1 MTWFEVALSC
11 VKSGAL
17 MNGRFAEDSQAIDGK
32 TSRSICNAVGERLQ
46 QRLRPDFS
54 RLPDRLREL
63 MEALRRREAQAE
75 RRPR

>member
-1 MTWFEVALSC
+1 M
-11 VKSGAL
+11 SGP
-17 MNGRFAEDSQAIDGK
+17 FANTSESIDGK

-63 MEALRRREAQAE
+63 LEALRRREAQAE
-75 RRPR
+75 RRAR